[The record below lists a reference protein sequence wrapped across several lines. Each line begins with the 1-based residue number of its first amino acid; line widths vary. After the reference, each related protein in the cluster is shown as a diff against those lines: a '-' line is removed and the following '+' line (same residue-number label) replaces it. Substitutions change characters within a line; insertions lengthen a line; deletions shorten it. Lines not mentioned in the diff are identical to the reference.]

1 MMHAPGAP
9 CSGARLDNL
18 VVRQIGVDHFSSV
31 RYLHATALRSQTIK
45 ALSEDEVAAFVRLV
59 YSPAYA
65 DLLMQEEVHGGWL
78 DGELVGTVSWHPAG
92 NNGSTVSLGGIFVR
106 HPRLGIGRRLLATAE
121 AHARQCGFERLSA
134 CTTDNAVPFFLALG
148 YETAS
153 RGVRTLAAD
162 CVLPVTFV
170 RKPLPP
176 LRGALH

>member
-1 MMHAPGAP
+1 M
-9 CSGARLDNL
+9 
-18 VVRQIGVDHFSSV
+18 VVRPIGVDHFSSV
-31 RYLHATALRSQTIK
+31 RHLHATALRSATRD
-45 ALSEDEVAAFVRLV
+45 ALSDDEVAAFVRLV

-92 NNGSTVSLGGIFVR
+92 NSGSTISLGGIFVR
-106 HPRLGIGRRLLATAE
+106 HRRLGIGRRLLAVAE
-121 AHARQCGFERLSA
+121 AHARQSGFERLSA

-148 YETAS
+148 YETAA

-162 CVLPVTFV
+162 CKLPVAFM

-176 LRGALH
+176 LRPALH